1 MKIIMTVA
9 EDIMYAKT
17 VPEAAKMLKG
27 YIREVIEDIVEH
39 IDEGGSI
46 RSYEQEIL
54 DNKL

>member
-1 MKIIMTVA
+1 MTVA

-17 VPEAAKMLKG
+17 VPEAAKMLKR